1 MNFLP
6 SRSDSEDEINEE
18 TAAEAFARTLHDTW
32 GVGHETSVGGTG
44 VLIFL
49 SVDDRVLYIS
59 RGGALDRILTDS
71 RTDQIIREVQ
81 PALKQAKYAEGLIEA
96 VEYAVDFIHKGEPTW
111 KEIIWEFLQMQY
123 LIISLWLY
131 IFFGGLWRARKQ
143 RREGRAYAQ
152 AASQLTELDRTQA
165 EALQGRYQATS
176 CPICLENF
184 KSSTV
189 GSDDQPI
196 KLLRCGHVFD
206 ESCWSEWVNS
216 GQGNVRKCPIC
227 KKDVGPQNSP
237 ELDHTQL
244 AQNIAEDGR
253 EDQDRVIRRFQQERN
268 FRLLR
273 LGGRFPRYINPNQIQ
288 RWSSPTYNGS
298 LVRDQSFVQNNPRV
312 VHRSTDGGGS
322 GGSGGSSASFGG
334 GMSSGGR
341 GGRF

>member
-1 MNFLP
+1 MNLLP
-6 SRSDSEDEINEE
+6 YRSDNDDEMNEE
-18 TAAEAFARTLHDTW
+18 TAAQAFARTLHDTW

-59 RGGALDRILTDS
+59 RGGAMDHILGDS
-71 RTDQIIREVQ
+71 RIDTIIHGVQ

-96 VEYAVDFIHKGEPTW
+96 VEHVVDFIQKGEPTW
-111 KEIIWEFLQMQY
+111 NERILEFLQIQY
-123 LIISLWLY
+123 LIMFFWLY
-131 IFFGGLWRARKQ
+131 VFFGGLWSAQKQ
-143 RREGRAYAQ
+143 RREGRVYAQ
-152 AASQLTELDRTQA
+152 AASQLTELDRAQA

-176 CPICLENF
+176 CPVCLENF

-216 GQGNVRKCPIC
+216 GQGNVTKCPIC
-227 KKDVGPQNSP
+227 QKDVGPQNST
-237 ELDHTQL
+237 ELDHAHTQPV
-244 AQNIAEDGR
+244 QNIAEDVR
-253 EDQDRVIRRFQQERN
+253 EDQDRVVRQFQQERN
-268 FRLLR
+268 FRLVR
-273 LGGRFPRYINPNQIQ
+273 LGYRFPGYITPNQIQ

-312 VHRSTDGGGS
+312 VHRSTGGGGS
-322 GGSGGSSASFGG
+322 GGSSISFGG
-334 GMSSGGR
+334 GTSSGGR